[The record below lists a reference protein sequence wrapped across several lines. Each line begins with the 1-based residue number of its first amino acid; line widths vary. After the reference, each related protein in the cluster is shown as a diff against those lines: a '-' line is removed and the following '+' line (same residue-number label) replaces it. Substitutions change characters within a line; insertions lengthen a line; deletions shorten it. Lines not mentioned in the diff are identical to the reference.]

1 MANKLWGGR
10 FDGATDPLMHKY
22 NASIDV
28 DRRLWSED
36 LRGSTAYARE
46 LARVGVLAEH
56 EAETLVDG
64 LSQVATLWRT
74 GTFVVDRATDEDVH
88 TANERQLTALVGA
101 VGGKLHTGRSR
112 NEQVVLDTRLWLRT
126 ASRRLRRLLAT
137 LCATVAAHAEEHV
150 DALMPGFTHLQPAQP
165 VRYSHWLL
173 AHAFAWLRDAERLRD
188 AELRVDVSPLGSGAL
203 AGSALGVDRARLAAE
218 LGFSRHSDNSMD
230 SVADRDFVAEYL
242 FVLAMFATH
251 VSRFAEDLI
260 FFTTR
265 KFVRMADAYCTG
277 SSLMPQKRNPDCAE
291 LLRGQAGGAI
301 GRLVA
306 LLVTLKATPSTY
318 NKDLQDDKRL
328 LFAAVDDADD
338 VMQLCTGLIATM
350 QINCDAMRADLS
362 AEMLATDLADHLV
375 RRGVPFR
382 EAHHIVGSAVKL
394 AEARAVAIDKLS
406 LADLRGID
414 ARFGDDVERVF
425 DFEASVESRDSAGGT
440 SRRSVVVQI
449 AELRQRASALEPPA
463 DA

>member
-1 MANKLWGGR
+1 MSTKLWGGR
-10 FDGATDPLMHKY
+10 FDGATDALMHKY

-36 LRGSTAYARE
+36 VRGSIAYAQE
-46 LARVGVLAEH
+46 LARVGVIA
-56 EAETLVDG
+56 EAESAALLDG
-64 LSQVATLWRT
+64 LTRVAALWRT
-74 GTFVVDRATDEDVH
+74 GQFQIDRTSDEDVH
-88 TANERQLTALVGA
+88 TANERQLTAEIGA
-101 VGGKLHTGRSR
+101 VAGKLHTGRSR
-112 NEQVVLDTRLWLRT
+112 NEQVVLDTRLWLRS
-126 ASRRLRRLLAT
+126 ASQRLRRLLSSLCLT
-137 LCATVAAHAEEHV
+137 LADHAEAHV
-150 DALMPGFTHLQPAQP
+150 DALMPGYTHLQPAQP
-165 VRYSHWLL
+165 VRYAHWLL

-188 AELRVDVSPLGSGAL
+188 AEVRVDVSPLGCGAL
-203 AGSALGVDRARLAAE
+203 AGSALGVDRARLAAA
-218 LGFSRHSDNSMD
+218 LGFARVSDNSMD
-230 SVADRDFVAEYL
+230 TVADRDFVAEYL
-242 FVLAMFATH
+242 FVLSMFGTH

-260 FFTTR
+260 FFSTR

-338 VMQLCTGLIATM
+338 VMQLCTGLVATM
-350 QINCDAMRADLS
+350 QINRDAMRADLS

-394 AEARAVAIDKLS
+394 AEARAVAIDKLT

-440 SRRSVVVQI
+440 SRRSVVAQL
-449 AELRQRASALEPPA
+449 AELRQRANALSPPA
-463 DA
+463 ES